1 MAYYTATTEFGPYS
15 DNIEQTALFVV
26 DAGTGSVSLEVLAGA
41 AWIVQEAF
49 TADAVK
55 RVAVGGGTWR
65 CVVTGDAAF
74 EWSV

>member
-1 MAYYTATTEFGPYS
+1 MAYFTETTTFDQYNDTNAS
-15 DNIEQTALFVV
+15 ALLVV

-41 AWIVQEAF
+41 NWIVQEAF

-65 CVVTGDAAF
+65 CVVTGDATF